1 MFRSL
6 LKLLIGLVVMSMA
19 LGLLS
24 DLAIAQPPTY
34 LPYQAGSAYS
44 VSQGNNQSPSH
55 ADQYNRYGWDF
66 AMPTGT
72 PVLAAAPGRVTSAG
86 WDNTGWGNTVRVC
99 YGDGS
104 CSRYAHLSQISV
116 GNGQSVG
123 QAQVIGYSGSTGRSS
138 GPHLH
143 YQLETSGG
151 LSAAS
156 SFVEAGVPRT
166 GDRPVSR
173 NSPGPS
179 GPQFEDIRIYSSPVI
194 GVRAGDRVSAA
205 VTARYL
211 GPSAIP
217 CGQVNLGTRDDAPAR
232 FADYSAGYWPQSTWR
247 SPNRVAAVG
256 CQGSLQ
262 PGQSAHWD
270 LSFRVPDDTPSGIYP
285 TATYAPVWEG
295 VGWSEQRFVIS
306 LAVDAGYQAELV
318 SQTYLGGPLRH
329 GQRSTVTI
337 TFRNVGWRTW
347 SADGA
352 HAVHLRGIRPQDR
365 QSGFIDSG
373 DPRAIGQSGARLP
386 ADVTPGQSV
395 TVTLPLKVADWIPPG
410 RYPEYFRLVAE
421 GIDWFGRDD
430 VWWPITVE

>member
-6 LKLLIGLVVMSMA
+6 CKLLIGLVVILMT
-19 LGLLS
+19 LDLIS
-24 DLAIAQPPTY
+24 DSAQAQPPTY
-34 LPYQAGSAYS
+34 LPYQAGSAYP
-44 VSQGNNQSPSH
+44 VTQGNNQGPSH
-55 ADQYNRYGWDF
+55 NDQYNRYGWDF

-72 PVLAAAPGRVTSAG
+72 PVLSVAPGQVAAVG

-104 CSRYAHLSQISV
+104 CSRYAHLSRTAV
-116 GNGQSVG
+116 GLRQSVG

-156 SFVEAGVPRT
+156 SFAEAGVPRA
-166 GDRPVSR
+166 GNHPVSHNR
-173 NSPGPS
+173 PGPA

-217 CGQVNLGTRDDAPAR
+217 CGQANLGTRDDSPAR
-232 FADYSAGYWPQSTWR
+232 FADYTAGYWPQSTWR

-256 CQGSLQ
+256 CNGNLQ
-262 PGQSAHWD
+262 PGQSVHWD
-270 LSFRVPDDTPSGIYP
+270 LSFRVPNATPSGVYP

-295 VGWSEQRFVIS
+295 VAWSEQRFVIS
-306 LAVDAGYQAELV
+306 LAVNSGYQAELV
-318 SQTYLGGPLRH
+318 TQTYLTGSLSR
-329 GQRSTVTI
+329 GQRSQVQI
-337 TFRNVGWRTW
+337 TFRNTGGQTW
-347 SADGA
+347 AATGP

-365 QSGFIDSG
+365 QSGFIDAD
-373 DPRAIGQSGARLP
+373 DPRAIGASGVRLP
-386 ADVTPGQSV
+386 QDVPPGS
-395 TVTLPLKVADWIPPG
+395 TVTITVPLKVASWIPAG

-421 GIDWFGRDD
+421 DIDWFGRDD
-430 VWWPITVE
+430 IWWPITVE